1 MTGPHPDL
9 TDTADCFLGWVVEQ
23 AKRAEPRHAIR
34 KLIGAREQM
43 QKRGW
48 LTSERSRR
56 ITEELRG
63 VINRAV
69 DKRRN

>member
-1 MTGPHPDL
+1 MSELDL
-9 TDTADCFLGWVVEQ
+9 TPVPDCFLGWVVEQ
-23 AKRAEPRHAIR
+23 AKKCEPAPAIA
-34 KLIGAREQM
+34 KLVGAREQM

-63 VINRAV
+63 VIARHLQFG
-69 DKRRN
+69 RN

>member
-1 MTGPHPDL
+1 MNDL

-23 AKRAEPRHAIR
+23 ARKAQPQHAIQ
-34 KLIGAREQM
+34 KLIGARGQM